1 MTTVYTNLKDY
12 ANTANTCSNA
22 AYLWAQ
28 DKQAD
33 TGVETI

>member
-1 MTTVYTNLKDY
+1 MTTVYTTLKNY
-12 ANTANTCSNA
+12 ADTANSCNNA